1 MADPP
6 KDPKP
11 SKPSF
16 RETDPA
22 AAPGS
27 SRMGRREFR
36 PEKELNPPPKFLPV
50 AYRLPPERMFEAV
63 LAAFRATGVVIEAL
77 DREEGLL
84 RGTRDMGGGAAA
96 VVTVSVAA
104 TDTGGSRLLLSY
116 DRPPGTRMDP
126 VADGKRLEEILAKV
140 DEALAG

>member
-1 MADPP
+1 VADSP
-6 KDPKP
+6 KKP
-11 SKPSF
+11 DSPF
-16 RETDPA
+16 REDDSA

-27 SRMGRREFR
+27 SRLARREFR

-50 AYRLPPERMFEAV
+50 AYRLPPERMFDAV
-63 LAAFRATGVVIEAL
+63 MAAFRAAGVVIEAL
-77 DREEGLL
+77 DREGGLL
-84 RGTRDMGGGAAA
+84 RGTHDMGGGAAA

-104 TDTGGSRLLLSY
+104 TDAGGSRLLLSY

-126 VADGKRLEEILAKV
+126 VSDGKRLEELLSRV